1 VLASSTQERGSHLP
15 GVGEQVRS
23 CVRKSEKKKLPQ
35 ALGIFSELRMPR
47 ERRKLTIGL
56 DLGDRWSFYCVRF
69 RCQRSKLA
77 QIVAVIVAV
86 QIDARFLF
94 W

>member
-1 VLASSTQERGSHLP
+1 MKRKPATKKIST
-15 GVGEQVRS
+15 VR
-23 CVRKSEKKKLPQ
+23 VNGNMTFKRP
-35 ALGIFSELRMPR
+35 
-47 ERRKLTIGL
+47 KLTIGL

-69 RCQRSKLA
+69 RCQRSKLT
-77 QIVAVIVAV
+77 QIVAV